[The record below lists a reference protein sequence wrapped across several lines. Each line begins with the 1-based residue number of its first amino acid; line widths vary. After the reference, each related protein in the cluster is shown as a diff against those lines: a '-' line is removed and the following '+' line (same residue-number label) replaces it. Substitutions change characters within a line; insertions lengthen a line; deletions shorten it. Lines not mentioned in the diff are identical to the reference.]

1 MTNIKCINIKF
12 FKDIQFKTF
21 QKYIKSK
28 MLKILK
34 TLQQKGVYMCVHK
47 SYNINIE
54 YIQIWFYKNIL
65 RKINKQ
71 AKIDYVIKNKQ
82 HYFLTIS
89 NI

>member
-1 MTNIKCINIKF
+1 M
-12 FKDIQFKTF
+12 
-21 QKYIKSK
+21 Y
-28 MLKILK
+28 MLNEYFIMLFVK
-34 TLQQKGVYMCVHK
+34 QQKGVYMCVHK

>member
-21 QKYIKSK
+21 QKYIKTK
-28 MLKILK
+28 
-34 TLQQKGVYMCVHK
+34 KGVYMCVHK